1 MKATMI
7 TTSGKRKRAV
17 ARATIVEGSGNVTIN
32 KKNYNLLKIFD
43 KLKIQE
49 PIKIAEQILGKINFD
64 VSINARGGGEKGQI
78 EASRLA
84 LARAILKFSKSK
96 LMELIY
102 RIQGKID
109 FLSIYLFT
117 KIGILH
123 SRRMNRFNN
132 WDQADMNPLIP
143 RSSFLVKKSCIN
155 KLTYIK
161 NSYIIRY

>member
-1 MKATMI
+1 MKTIMI

-43 KLKIQE
+43 RLKIQE

-96 LMELIY
+96 DLEKAYNIY
-102 RIQGKID
+102 D
-109 FLSIYLFT
+109 WSLLT
-117 KIGILH
+117 ADV
-123 SRRMNRFNN
+123 RRKEAYKPGDSKARRKR
-132 WDQADMNPLIP
+132 QK
-143 RSSFLVKKSCIN
+143 SF
-155 KLTYIK
+155 
-161 NSYIIRY
+161 R